1 MPSSEQWQSAAKNCK
16 DVSIKIR
23 AGCLS
28 VSGLSGSV
36 MHGDRGY
43 SREFCALL
51 LLLLVLSFPFSSSSL
66 NKLRHC
72 RYSEL
77 LARNPDLTKK
87 AIIIVVII
95 VIYGSLRKLGVPYF
109 GVLYNKDP
117 TI

>member
-1 MPSSEQWQSAAKNCK
+1 MPSSELWQSAAKNCK
-16 DVSIKIR
+16 DMSIKIR

-43 SREFCALL
+43 NREFCALL
-51 LLLLVLSFPFSSSSL
+51 LLLLVVSFPFPSSSL

-77 LARNPDLTKK
+77 LARNLDLTKK

-95 VIYGSLRKLGVPYF
+95 VIWEFPKIRGTLFWGPL
-109 GVLYNKDP
+109 
-117 TI
+117 